1 MFSVCV
7 FSFYTDIL
15 MFFFFF
21 LMIRRPPRST
31 RTDTLFPYTTLFRAP
46 DRLRVERRRDVHQL
60 LRAMGAAMA
69 AADRLQ
75 SVADEAGAKV
85 RILADGAHMAL
96 HLVAGPGAEEILAG
110 PEQPFAVVPRGGQ
123 QRNAA
128 GQRPE
133 TPDRRNA
140 GQKQRDGKSGV

>member
-31 RTDTLFPYTTLFRAP
+31 RTDTLFPYTTLFRSP

-85 RILADGAHMAL
+85 RILADSANIDL
-96 HLVAGPGAEEILAG
+96 HLVAGPGGEEIRERQSVAS
-110 PEQPFAVVPRGGQ
+110 
-123 QRNAA
+123 
-128 GQRPE
+128 
-133 TPDRRNA
+133 
-140 GQKQRDGKSGV
+140 GKSVAVRVDLGVSRDI

>member
-1 MFSVCV
+1 MRISDWSSDVC
-7 FSFYTDIL
+7 SSDL
-15 MFFFFF
+15 
-21 LMIRRPPRST
+21 
-31 RTDTLFPYTTLFRAP
+31 
-46 DRLRVERRRDVHQL
+46 VHQL

-96 HLVAGPGAEEILAG
+96 HLVAGPGEEEILAG

-128 GQRPE
+128 GQRLE
-133 TPDRRNA
+133 HPDRRNA
-140 GQKQRDGKSGV
+140 GQ